1 MSTNLRYLDNYQLR
15 ELLGRGGMA
24 EVWKAYD
31 MRLQRYV
38 AIKLLRADLQT
49 DPDFLSR
56 FVREARV
63 VASLRHPNIVQVYDF
78 ETATPEQALHPL
90 AYMVIEYIAGWTLA
104 EYIRH
109 TSCKG
114 QFPSGPDLVQL
125 FACLGR
131 AIDYAH
137 ARGMVHRD
145 IKPANILLDGR
156 NTTHL
161 ASGEPML
168 TDFGMARLLGGS
180 TGSLSHTWLGTPL
193 YLSPEQARGRP
204 GTALSDIYALGVIL
218 YEVCTGVRP
227 FRGDT
232 IPAIMLQQVS
242 AQPPSPERLN
252 PQITPALRLVILR
265 SLAKD
270 PAQRFQSAAAL
281 TVALAGALKLAAPV
295 DLAQMAARPG
305 SRGAGCGENPIS
317 GPTLPCRGRRT
328 PAAGQ
333 GLPSAHAPVAPSGA
347 LTPDPVTSPGSHAV
361 DANAASAT
369 VRMTPA
375 EGDALLRGRSRRPVR
390 WLWWT
395 LLGALVLLVVLAGT
409 DGLEWLAQRAGMG
422 AGAQSAGQVFFTSS
436 GAVSEH
442 NTNGENDEVI
452 VQIHDLRPAARGYA
466 YYAWLLSS
474 LTTSESASFPLGQI
488 TGHQGEARLQ
498 YANPEHTNLLALT
511 SRLLVTEEATH
522 PAPMAPTLDRA
533 AWRYYGALPQMPDPH
548 SPQHFSLLD
557 HLRHL
562 LSQDPTLARY
572 QLPGGLNIWLF
583 RNTEKVLEW
592 SGSARD
598 FWEQRNAGG
607 LQRMVIRV
615 LDYLDGSQYVRF
627 DVPPGTPNLVN
638 PRIAPV
644 ALLEFDPTKQ
654 APPGYLYHIH
664 LHLNGVVDSPGATRA
679 QRRLAVQIAGDLNNV
694 REWLQQ
700 VRQAAKQ
707 LIALPVQALF
717 STNALT
723 LLDRMETCARY
734 AYVGRLDPGRNQVQG
749 GVVQIYTLSQALA
762 TIPLFPYH
770 EEETSRFRSDDAALV
785 TSLGRRMRPEWP
797 AAPRPA
803 ARSGRPVC
811 AGSSRAEIC
820 GASAGQ

>member
-49 DPDFLSR
+49 DPDFLNR

-78 ETATPEQALHPL
+78 ETATSEQTSHPL

-109 TSCKG
+109 TSREG
-114 QFPSGPDLVQL
+114 QFPSGLDLVQL

-168 TDFGMARLLGGS
+168 TDFGMARLPGSS
-180 TGSLSHTWLGTPL
+180 TGLLSHTWLGTPL

-204 GTALSDIYALGVIL
+204 GTALSDMYALGVIL

-227 FRGDT
+227 FRGDS
-232 IPAIMLQQVS
+232 IPAIMLQHVS

-252 PQITPALRLVILR
+252 PQITPALRQVILR

-281 TVALAGALKLAAPV
+281 TIALAGALDLAAPA

-305 SRGAGCGENPIS
+305 SRGAGFGEHPIS
-317 GPTLPCRGRRT
+317 SPTLPYRWRRT
-328 PAAGQ
+328 PAT
-333 GLPSAHAPVAPSGA
+333 APVAPSGA
-347 LTPDPVTSPGSHAV
+347 LTPDPVTPPGSRAT
-361 DANAASAT
+361 DPGKANAT

-375 EGDALLRGRSRRPVR
+375 AEGMSGRSRRPVN

-395 LLGALVLLVVLAGT
+395 LLGALALLLVLVGT
-409 DGLEWLAQRAGMG
+409 GGIGWLAHRAGVG
-422 AGAQSAGQVFFTSS
+422 TGDQSAGQVFFASS
-436 GAVSEH
+436 GVISEH
-442 NTNGENDEVI
+442 TNNGENDEII
-452 VQIHDLRPAARGYA
+452 VQIHDVQPPARGYA
-466 YYAWLLSS
+466 YYAWLLSG
-474 LTTSESASFPLGQI
+474 LTTSETASFPLGQI
-488 TGHQGEARLQ
+488 ASNRGDARLR
-498 YANPEHTNLLALT
+498 YTSPEHTNLLALT
-511 SRLLVTEEATH
+511 SRLLVTEEAIR
-522 PAPMAPTLDRA
+522 PAPMAPTPDRA
-533 AWRYYGALPQMPDPH
+533 AWRYYGAIAQAPDPR

-572 QLPGGLNIWLF
+572 QLPGGLNTWLF

-598 FWEQRNAGG
+598 FWEQHNAGG
-607 LQRMVIRV
+607 LQHMVIRA

-627 DVPPGTPNLVN
+627 DVPPDTPNLVN
-638 PRIAPV
+638 PRIAPI
-644 ALLEFDPTKQ
+644 ALLEFDSTKQ

-664 LHLNGVVDSPGATRA
+664 LHLNGVVSSPGATRA
-679 QRRLAVQIAGDLNNV
+679 QRRLAVQIARDLNNV
-694 REWLQQ
+694 REWLWQ
-700 VRQAAKQ
+700 VRLAAKQ
-707 LIALPVQALF
+707 LMALPVQALF

-723 LLDRMETCARY
+723 LLNRMETCARY
-734 AYVGRLDPGRNQVQG
+734 AYVGRLDPSRNRLQG
-749 GVVQIYTLSQALA
+749 GVIQIYDTSQALA

-770 EEETSRFRSDDAALV
+770 EEETSRFRSNAVALRALRSV
-785 TSLGRRMRPEWP
+785 SLVSSAQRSASSALGRRMRPEWP
-797 AAPRPA
+797 RGNRAHPGP
-803 ARSGRPVC
+803 RSGR
-811 AGSSRAEIC
+811 AR
-820 GASAGQ
+820 